1 MQRKT
6 PKFIGAAKASAVSPP
21 VDSISVHLIRHKT
34 CLHKDFTS
42 VLNILMQFDGG
53 ITLLPQKTPLLHTP
67 EAWTWDS
74 LFTAMN
80 EWRLQSSIPDADY
93 ALLLTATPNDHNWF
107 GAFDSDSNNIFVQ
120 TSGWENF
127 VCAEPKYP
135 IAYEIVANVL
145 QKAAYGSVNRILD
158 TAHRDPLGCLNDI
171 CQWKPDIMFKLRTAD
186 ICPDCFS
193 SLSARLSA
201 RIVKQAV
208 DTF

>member
-42 VLNILMQFDGG
+42 VLNILRQFDGG
-53 ITLLPQKTPLLHTP
+53 ITFLPQKTPLLHTP

-93 ALLLTATPNDHNWF
+93 ALLLTATPNDQN
-107 GAFDSDSNNIFVQ
+107 
-120 TSGWENF
+120 
-127 VCAEPKYP
+127 
-135 IAYEIVANVL
+135 
-145 QKAAYGSVNRILD
+145 
-158 TAHRDPLGCLNDI
+158 
-171 CQWKPDIMFKLRTAD
+171 
-186 ICPDCFS
+186 
-193 SLSARLSA
+193 
-201 RIVKQAV
+201 
-208 DTF
+208 